1 MKRLGAV
8 KISIMVGLA
17 LLMPAS
23 ASAQARIV
31 EDLIGTAIFC
41 GVTQAC
47 GQRAA
52 PAPRAAPST
61 PRVTADP
68 VIKQNQTALNYFG
81 FPAGTADGISGS
93 RTRSA
98 ISDYQRYLGF
108 PATGQ
113 LNSYEQELLVNGYHR
128 SMAGVGNAAPYS
140 SLVASDGAR
149 GLLKGIHR
157 ENQGLPANPN
167 APAPA
172 PVQTPIINAVAP
184 ETGGGMVFGT
194 PSTAP
199 RFGDASMS
207 QDCRLTNA
215 RTLAE
220 GRMVDPANMV
230 DAQFA
235 LDEQFCGARDYAIA
249 RSQQLSSGIDG
260 MTDEVIQAQCAS
272 IVDAMDPYVSLLGT
286 RSPQAIAADAQAFFR
301 NAGISNE
308 QLVLT
313 GEVCLGFGYHT
324 DDPDVSLAAAMMLI
338 GAGNGTHGEVFG
350 HHMRKGYGTS
360 IDVASAG
367 DWYTYGLDAYD
378 QGIAPAFLPSQSEQ
392 RAMIIRSASQQ
403 PQAAGTE
410 PQAANSNLVLPGLS
424 AN

>member
-1 MKRLGAV
+1 MNRLGAIN
-8 KISIMVGLA
+8 ISIIAGLS

-47 GQRAA
+47 GQRPAQT
-52 PAPRAAPST
+52 PAPSAST
-61 PRVTADP
+61 PRVRADP
-68 VIKQNQTALNYFG
+68 VIQQNQTALNYFG
-81 FPAGTADGISGS
+81 FPAGTADGISGN
-93 RTRSA
+93 RTRTA
-98 ISDYQRYLGF
+98 ISDYQRYMGF
-108 PATGQ
+108 PSTGQ
-113 LNSYEQELLVNGYHR
+113 LNSYEQQLLVDGYHR
-128 SMAGVGNAAPYS
+128 SLAGVGNAAPYS
-140 SLVASDGAR
+140 SLVGTDGAR
-149 GLLKGIHR
+149 GLLKGMHR
-157 ENQGLPANPN
+157 ENQGLPVNPN

-172 PVQTPIINAVAP
+172 QPPIINATAP
-184 ETGGGMVFGT
+184 DTGGGMVFGT

-207 QDCRLTNA
+207 QDCRLTSA

-249 RSQQLSSGIDG
+249 RSQQLSSGIEG
-260 MTDEVIQAQCAS
+260 MTDAVVQAQCAS
-272 IVDAMDPYVSLLGT
+272 IVEAMEPYISLLGT

-301 NAGISNE
+301 NAGISND
-308 QLVLT
+308 QLILT

-324 DDPDVSLAAAMMLI
+324 DAPDISLAAAMMLI

-350 HHMRKGYGTS
+350 HHLRKGYGTS

-367 DWYTYGLDAYD
+367 DWYNYGLDAYD

-392 RAMIIRSASQQ
+392 RAMIIRSASRQ
-403 PQAAGTE
+403 PQAAGTD
-410 PQAANSNLVLPGLS
+410 PQASNSNLVLPGLS
-424 AN
+424 ATN